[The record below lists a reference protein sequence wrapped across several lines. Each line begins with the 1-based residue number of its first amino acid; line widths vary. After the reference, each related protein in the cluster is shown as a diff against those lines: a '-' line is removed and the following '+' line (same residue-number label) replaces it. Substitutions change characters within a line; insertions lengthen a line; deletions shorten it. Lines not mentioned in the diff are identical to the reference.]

1 MRWPP
6 RLEEKP
12 LHWVGSAKSDLL
24 RFPVAVRRRMGYALG
39 AIQLG
44 RMPVG
49 AKAWHGEGPGTW
61 ELVDDGRDGTYRVV
75 LAVRFERAIY
85 VLHCFQKKSP
95 SGRRTARTD
104 VELVR
109 RRLRAAKDDYE
120 ARYGKA

>member
-1 MRWPP
+1 
-6 RLEEKP
+6 
-12 LHWVGSAKSDLL
+12 
-24 RFPVAVRRRMGYALG
+24 MGYALG

-61 ELVDDGRDGTYRVV
+61 ELVDDGRGGAYRVV

-109 RRLRAAKDDYE
+109 RRLRAAKNDYE